1 VLRLSLVSAG
11 TLAAVYAVAGT
22 LVLLMLR
29 RPRRAPTW
37 WRWVLGAGALGAG
50 LGALVTWWLGDVEDV
65 LDVSPTWV
73 DRLWV
78 GALLVV
84 VGTAVVALV
93 RGGAGR
99 RVLAASTVVVM
110 ALATGLAVNRDGGLF
125 PTVGSL
131 LGISDVP
138 ALVVPAAQT
147 AAVRA
152 GRTTTSD
159 LPDLGRTW
167 RAPADLPSR
176 GRLGSVAI
184 PGTTSGFDA
193 RDALVYLPPAALV
206 ADPPPLPVDLVLSG
220 QGPGAAPENLVDAGR
235 MVQTLDALARAH
247 HGLAPIVVM
256 PDQLERPT
264 NNPMCVDGPLG
275 HSETYLTI
283 DVPRW
288 ITSHLSVQ
296 APGRAW
302 AISGFSQG
310 GTCSLQLAAGHPEL
324 FTSFVDVSGQVG
336 PRLDGGVRTTVE
348 KGFGGDRAA
357 YEAAQPLTVLAG
369 KAPYVASAGF
379 FAVGGTDSRYGPV
392 MPIVSAAARVAGM
405 DVTRYVVPRSGH
417 DWSTASRGLATGTDW
432 LMARLGLTGP

>member
-1 VLRLSLVSAG
+1 MLRLSLMSAG
-11 TLAAVYAVAGT
+11 TLAAVYAVAGA
-22 LVLLMLR
+22 LVVSTVR
-29 RPRRAPTW
+29 RPRGARTW
-37 WRWVLGAGALGAG
+37 WRWVAAAAALGAG

-65 LDVSPTWV
+65 LDVPPTWV

-78 GALLVV
+78 GALLAV
-84 VGTAVVALV
+84 VGAAVVAVV

-99 RVLAASTVVVM
+99 RVLAASTIVVT
-110 ALATGLAVNRDGGLF
+110 ALATGLAIDRDSGLF
-125 PTVGSL
+125 PTVGAL
-131 LGISDVP
+131 LGVSDVSP
-138 ALVVPAAQT
+138 LVVPVAQG

-152 GRTTTSD
+152 GRTSTPAA
-159 LPDLGRTW
+159 PDLGRTW

-184 PGTTSGFDA
+184 PGTASHFDA

-206 ADPPPLPVDLVLSG
+206 ADPPPLPVDVVLSG

-235 MVQTLDALARAH
+235 MVETLDALARTH

-275 HSETYLTI
+275 HSETYLTV

-302 AISGFSQG
+302 AVSGFSEG

-324 FTSFVDVSGQVG
+324 FASFVDVSGQRG
-336 PRLDGGVRTTVE
+336 PLLDGGARATVE
-348 KGFGGDRAA
+348 RGFAGDRAA
-357 YEAAQPLTVLAG
+357 YDAAQPLAVLAAR
-369 KAPYVASAGF
+369 APYADSAGF

-392 MPIVSAAARVAGM
+392 MPVVAAAARAAGM
-405 DVTRYVVPRSGH
+405 DVTRHVVPGSGH
-417 DWSTASRGLATGTDW
+417 DWSTASRGLGAGTAW
-432 LMARLGLTGP
+432 AAARLGLTTR

>member
-1 VLRLSLVSAG
+1 MLRLSLVSAG
-11 TLAAVYAVAGT
+11 TLAVVYAVAGV
-22 LVLLMLR
+22 LVARTLR
-29 RPRRAPTW
+29 RPRRARTW
-37 WRWVLGAGALGAG
+37 WRWVTGAAALGAG

-78 GALLVV
+78 GALLMVA
-84 VGTAVVALV
+84 GTAVVAVV

-110 ALATGLAVNRDGGLF
+110 VFATGLAINRDSGLF
-125 PTVGSL
+125 PTVGAL
-131 LGISDVP
+131 LGLSDVP
-138 ALVVPAAQT
+138 SLVLPAAQT

-152 GRTTTSD
+152 GRTSTPAA
-159 LPDLGRTW
+159 PDLGRTW

-184 PGTTSGFDA
+184 PGTTSRFDA

-206 ADPPPLPVDLVLSG
+206 ADPPPLPVDVVLSG

-235 MVQTLDALARAH
+235 MVETLDALARAH
-247 HGLAPIVVM
+247 DGLAPIVVM

-264 NNPMCVDGPLG
+264 NNPMCVNGPLG
-275 HSETYLTI
+275 HSETYLTV

-302 AISGFSQG
+302 AVSGFSQG

-324 FTSFVDVSGQVG
+324 FGSFVDVSGQIG
-336 PRLDGGVRTTVE
+336 PRLDGGARATVE
-348 KGFGGDRAA
+348 RGFGGDRAA
-357 YEAAQPLTVLAG
+357 YAAAQPLAVLAAR
-369 KAPYVASAGF
+369 APYADSAGF

-392 MPIVSAAARVAGM
+392 MPVVSAAARAAGM
-405 DVTRYVVPRSGH
+405 DVTRDVLPGSGH
-417 DWSTASRGLATGTDW
+417 DWATASRGLATGTAW
-432 LMARLGLTGP
+432 AAVRLGLTRS